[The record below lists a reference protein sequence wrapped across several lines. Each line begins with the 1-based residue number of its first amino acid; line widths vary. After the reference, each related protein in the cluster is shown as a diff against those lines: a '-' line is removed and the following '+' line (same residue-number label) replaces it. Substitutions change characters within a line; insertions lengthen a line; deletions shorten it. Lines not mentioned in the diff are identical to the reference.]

1 MLLIGW
7 SSHGG
12 PSVSPH
18 STNSKYCRTW
28 TLLLTFF
35 FFVWVCSPMASRWRE
50 MSGRATQTTVWIL
63 MAPNATKMPF
73 LPCVLRSLT
82 NLRRP
87 FLQATS
93 ETILQYLQPSCH
105 LLDSVSFL
113 LYNVHFPALD
123 TLILSHVTRDLSE
136 YWAAVSFALSHSLLW
151 SVCDGGCV
159 CFAQTFAK
167 VPSKNI
173 SQFSKFK
180 KKNKHQVKVIKW
192 AFFVINK

>member
-18 STNSKYCRTW
+18 STNRKYCRTW
-28 TLLLTFF
+28 TLLLTLFF
-35 FFVWVCSPMASRWRE
+35 LSLQSNGFTLTWDVRKSH
-50 MSGRATQTTVWIL
+50 SGHRLNFNGTQCDK
-63 MAPNATKMPF
+63 NAF
-73 LPCVLRSLT
+73 SLCVLRSWT

-87 FLQATS
+87 FLLATS

-151 SVCDGGCV
+151 SVCDGGENVLCTDL
-159 CFAQTFAK
+159 CK
-167 VPSKNI
+167 G
-173 SQFSKFK
+173 SQQKYFSVF
-180 KKNKHQVKVIKW
+180 QV
-192 AFFVINK
+192 